1 MIECYLLVSILTN
14 KPSCVLGSFLTK
26 SILQF
31 LADKTLRPLPHSPAS
46 LCALPFQ
53 KCLLDKV
60 NISVNILEKQY
71 LSMPS
76 TTGMLHITDPLPLY
90 SIHCLSCKDLEKFWS

>member
-1 MIECYLLVSILTN
+1 MVNSNVMMWMIECYVLVSILTN
-14 KPSCVLGSFLTK
+14 KP
-26 SILQF
+26 ILQF

-53 KCLLDKV
+53 KTLLDKV

-76 TTGMLHITDPLPLY
+76 TTGMLHTSDPLPL
-90 SIHCLSCKDLEKFWS
+90 